1 VTSPLEMAHRPLF
14 AGRVLAF
21 VGIIAVAANMR
32 TAVGGLSPLIPA
44 ISETY
49 ELTTFAIAILGSLA
63 PLSFAIG
70 GIITPRIERRINLE
84 RTLIVAIALMLV
96 GHIIRA
102 SSPNWYVLALGTLL
116 ALLGMGIANVAMP
129 PAVRKYFPDKV
140 STMTAV
146 YMSVMS
152 ISAFIPPL
160 IAVPVADVFSWRGSL
175 IQWAL
180 LAIIGL
186 IPWIAEYRKHKND
199 PISPVEDEAALATR
213 TQPWRSKTA
222 WAVGAVLAVSS
233 VTGYAMYAWMP
244 VILIETAGSTP
255 AQAGALLALFAGMG
269 LPLAF
274 ITPGLAARLKQH
286 VHWLITLASVL
297 FAGGYLGLLF
307 LPEDGT
313 LLWVALIGLG
323 CLEFPLA
330 MVLVNLRTENQ
341 QSSMALSGF
350 AQIVAY
356 MCAAL
361 APPLMGWSHEI
372 TDSWSATL
380 IGLLVF
386 SVAVN
391 IPASIHLRKNTTM
404 DQDLRAYDSSQRSAR

>member
-1 VTSPLEMAHRPLF
+1 VTSPLELAHRPLF

-84 RTLIVAIALMLV
+84 RTLILAIALMLV
-96 GHIIRA
+96 GHIVRA
-102 SSPNWYVLALGTLL
+102 SSPNWLVLALGTLL

-180 LAIIGL
+180 LALIGL
-186 IPWIAEYRKHKND
+186 IPWIVEYRKHKND
-199 PISPVEDEAALATR
+199 PITPVDDEANLATR
-213 TQPWRSKTA
+213 THPWRSKTA

-255 AQAGALLALFAGMG
+255 AQAGALIA
-269 LPLAF
+269 
-274 ITPGLAARLKQH
+274 
-286 VHWLITLASVL
+286 
-297 FAGGYLGLLF
+297 
-307 LPEDGT
+307 
-313 LLWVALIGLG
+313 
-323 CLEFPLA
+323 
-330 MVLVNLRTENQ
+330 
-341 QSSMALSGF
+341 
-350 AQIVAY
+350 
-356 MCAAL
+356 
-361 APPLMGWSHEI
+361 
-372 TDSWSATL
+372 
-380 IGLLVF
+380 
-386 SVAVN
+386 
-391 IPASIHLRKNTTM
+391 
-404 DQDLRAYDSSQRSAR
+404 